1 MYTILIIG
9 FGSIG
14 KRHLQNISSNFNTQ
28 LIVYTKRKD
37 LGNLEKK
44 KIIITDS
51 LKHALS
57 YKPDIAFVTNETSLH
72 IETATKLAKHGLHL
86 FLEKPLSNSM
96 IGIKK
101 LNSLISSKKL
111 ITQIGCNFR
120 FHPCLIKIKKL
131 LDKNELGKIISVQVE
146 SSSYLPDWHP
156 YEDYRFS
163 YAARDD
169 LGGGIALTCIHEM
182 DFLYWFFGDIKKIFS
197 ITGKFSNLEVTTD
210 DLSAMI
216 MIFENNIV
224 GELHLDYFQRPDF
237 KSCKIKGTK
246 STLYWN
252 STTNDVKLFS
262 QKKKSW
268 KSIYK
273 LKNFDKN
280 QMYVDELKH
289 FFKCIKNNKKTIND
303 IDDGIKTLKV
313 VLSAKKSSESGNL
326 ITINKK

>member
-1 MYTILIIG
+1 MYKILIIG

-14 KRHLQNISSNFNTQ
+14 KRHLQNIFANFNTQ

-37 LGNLEKK
+37 LGKLEKK
-44 KIIITDS
+44 NFIITDS

-57 YKPDIAFVTNETSLH
+57 YNPDIAFVTNETSLH
-72 IETATKLAKHGLHL
+72 IDIATKLAKHGVHL

-96 IGIKK
+96 RNVKK
-101 LNSLISSKKL
+101 LRSLISSKKL
-111 ITQIGCNFR
+111 ITQMGCNFR
-120 FHPCLIKIKKL
+120 FHPCLIKIKKI
-131 LDKNELGKIISVQVE
+131 LDTNELGRIISVQVE

-156 YEDYRFS
+156 YENYRFG

-169 LGGGIALTCIHEM
+169 LGGGIALTCIHEL
-182 DFLYWFFGDIKKIFS
+182 DFLYWFFGDVKKIFS
-197 ITGKFSNLEVTTD
+197 VTGKYSDLEVTSD

-216 MIFENNIV
+216 IIFKNNVV

-246 STLYWN
+246 STLYWD
-252 STTNDVKLFS
+252 STTNEVKLFS
-262 QKKKSW
+262 QKNKSW

-273 LKNFDKN
+273 LKNFDNN

>member
-1 MYTILIIG
+1 MYKILIIG

-14 KRHLQNISSNFNTQ
+14 KRHFENISSNFHAQ
-28 LIVYTKRKD
+28 LIIFTKRKD
-37 LGNLEKK
+37 LKKLEKQGV
-44 KIIITDS
+44 IVTNS
-51 LKHALS
+51 LKVALLH
-57 YKPDIAFVTNETSLH
+57 KPDIAFVTNETSLH
-72 IETATKLAKHGLHL
+72 VKIATTLAKHGVHL

-96 IGIKK
+96 SGVKK
-101 LNSLISSKKL
+101 LKSIISTKKL
-111 ITQIGCNFR
+111 ISQMGCNFR
-120 FHPCLIKIKKL
+120 FHPCIMKIKKI
-131 LDKNELGKIISVQVE
+131 LDKNDLGRVISVQVE
-146 SSSYLPDWHP
+146 SNSYLPDWHP
-156 YEDYRFS
+156 YENYRFG

-169 LGGGIALTCIHEM
+169 LGGGIALTCIHEL
-182 DFLYWFFGDIKKIFS
+182 DFLYWFFGDVKEIFS
-197 ITGKFSNLEVTTD
+197 ITGKYSDLEVTSD

-216 MIFENNIV
+216 MIFKNNIV

-252 STTNDVKLFS
+252 STNNEIKLFS
-262 QKKKSW
+262 QKNKSW

-273 LKNFDKN
+273 LKNYDPN
-280 QMYVDELKH
+280 QMYVDELKY

>member
-1 MYTILIIG
+1 MYKILIIG

-14 KRHLQNISSNFNTQ
+14 KRHFENISSNFHAQ
-28 LIVYTKRKD
+28 LIIFTKRKD
-37 LGNLEKK
+37 LKKLEKQGV
-44 KIIITDS
+44 IVTNS
-51 LKHALS
+51 LKVALLH
-57 YKPDIAFVTNETSLH
+57 KPDIAFVTNETSLH
-72 IETATKLAKHGLHL
+72 VKIATTLAKHGVHL
-86 FLEKPLSNSM
+86 FLEKPLSNS
-96 IGIKK
+96 ISGVKK
-101 LNSLISSKKL
+101 LKSIISTKKL
-111 ITQIGCNFR
+111 ISQMGCNFR
-120 FHPCLIKIKKL
+120 FHPCIMKIKKI
-131 LDKNELGKIISVQVE
+131 LDKNDLGRVISVQVE
-146 SSSYLPDWHP
+146 SNSYLPDWHP
-156 YEDYRFS
+156 YENYRFG

-169 LGGGIALTCIHEM
+169 LGGGIALTCIHEL
-182 DFLYWFFGDIKKIFS
+182 DFLYWFFGDVKEIFS
-197 ITGKFSNLEVTTD
+197 ITGKYSDLEVTSD

-216 MIFENNIV
+216 MIFKNNIV

-252 STTNDVKLFS
+252 STNNEIKLFS
-262 QKKKSW
+262 QKNKSW

-273 LKNFDKN
+273 LKNYDSN